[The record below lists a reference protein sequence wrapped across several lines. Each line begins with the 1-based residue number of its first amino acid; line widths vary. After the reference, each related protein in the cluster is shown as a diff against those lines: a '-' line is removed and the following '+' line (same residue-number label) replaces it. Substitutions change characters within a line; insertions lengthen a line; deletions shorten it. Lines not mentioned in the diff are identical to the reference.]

1 MPVLAIT
8 ALESL
13 MVEVMQQMVAW
24 LVYRAVLSAPVAE
37 RPVQAITALESPTLG
52 IRMAASAETIDG
64 LSLAGRKSAVRVVG
78 GAVRRAWA
86 GGRGKI
92 HCSLRSPAGVL
103 PCFFLGFFTG
113 GGADSGD
120 WIGVAGCGVETTEGT
135 AIGGGAGVACAGAT
149 GTTVAA
155 PPRPRRR
162 R

>member
-78 GAVRRAWA
+78 GEVSLDWV

-103 PCFFLGFFTG
+103 PRFFSFLVFSQEE
-113 GGADSGD
+113 GADSGD

-135 AIGGGAGVACAGAT
+135 AIGSGEQV
-149 GTTVAA
+149 
-155 PPRPRRR
+155 
-162 R
+162 